1 MLFYEID
8 STCCMHD
15 CTCYS
20 NLEQCSLLVNY
31 GKFALHDFE
40 NYNTIMYFLQDKG
53 NNHAIYSR
61 IKINEAGRSTNYS
74 SDLFLKFYI

>member
-15 CTCYS
+15 CTCYL

-40 NYNTIMYFLQDKG
+40 NYNTCIFYKIRETIML
-53 NNHAIYSR
+53 
-61 IKINEAGRSTNYS
+61 
-74 SDLFLKFYI
+74 YIQE